1 MIPLSLG
8 RQPSA
13 LSIRPS
19 LRPGGRLLKNKTYAL
34 TDGGNAEA
42 FADTYRDQLRWD
54 RRRGCWFRWDKS
66 RWVEEDASCLDQYAI
81 ALARKRRDAAEQ
93 MTGETREKTTKWAF
107 RSENLNHIRA
117 TSNLAKGHDSIGISG
132 DEWNAD
138 PWLLG
143 VRNGVVNLKTGELL
157 PAQPCQNITAQAVVD
172 YDPAATCP
180 RWEQFLAEIFSGKL
194 EIIDF
199 VHRAIG
205 YTFSGDTSEH
215 CLFLCQGMGRNGKST
230 FLDTLADIAGDYYYN
245 LPFSA
250 LELKSQSAIP
260 NDIAALPGRRF
271 VTASETNAGTPLNT
285 ARIKNLTG
293 GDPMSARHLH
303 QKWFSFKAVCKVWL
317 AFNHKPAVK
326 DDSFGFWERVHLIPF
341 ERSFTKEERD
351 HQLKDKLH
359 VEWPGILAWVVRG
372 CQEWQ
377 KRGLGAPTDVL
388 EETLDYQIENDP
400 LAEFIEARCTL
411 GSSSCVSS
419 ALLWKVYLRWAEE
432 VEEKHHLSRNNFGMA
447 LKGRGIKQRHMGP
460 EDARVRTWVGI
471 GVRMDEPGTQVEQSD
486 FLVN

>member
-1 MIPLSLG
+1 MFTD
-8 RQPSA
+8 
-13 LSIRPS
+13 
-19 LRPGGRLLKNKTYAL
+19 KTYAQ

-42 FADTYRDQLRWD
+42 FADTYRDHLRWD

-66 RWVEEDASCLDQYAI
+66 RWVEEDASCLDQYAV
-81 ALARKRRDAAEQ
+81 ALARERRKHASRIDNE
-93 MTGETREKTTKWAF
+93 EVREKAVKWAF
-107 RSENLNHIRA
+107 RSENISHVSAMVRM
-117 TSNLAKGHDSIGISG
+117 AKGNNLVGISG

-143 VRNGVVNLKTGELL
+143 VCNGVVDLRTGKLL
-157 PAQPCQNITAQAVVD
+157 PALPTQNITAQAVVD
-172 YDPAATCP
+172 YDPAAACP
-180 RWEQFLAEIFSGKL
+180 RWEQFLVEIFSGKM

-199 VHRAIG
+199 VHRAVG

-303 QKWFSFKAVCKVWL
+303 QKWFSFKAVCKLWL
-317 AFNHKPAVK
+317 AFNHKPGVR
-326 DDSFGFWERVHLIPF
+326 DDSFGFWERVHLLPF
-341 ERSFTKEERD
+341 ERSFSKEERD
-351 HQLKDKLH
+351 HQLKEKLQA
-359 VEWPGILAWVVRG
+359 EWPGILAWIVRG

-377 KRGLGAPTDVL
+377 RRGLGAPAEVL

-400 LAEFIEARCTL
+400 LAEFIESRCTVKE
-411 GSSSCVSS
+411 GAQISS
-419 ALLWKVYLRWAEE
+419 ALLWKVYLRWTEE
-432 VEEKHHLSRNNFGMA
+432 IEEKQHLSRNNFGLA
-447 LKGRGIKQRHMGP
+447 LKGRGFKQKHTGP
-460 EDARVRTWVGI
+460 EDARVRTWFGI
-471 GVRMDEPGTQVEQSD
+471 TSRMDGPGTDTEQSD